1 MDDSRVDRY
10 LDRIG
15 ATRPVRA
22 DAGALAELQLCHLRK
37 VPFENL
43 SIHLGEPI
51 VLEEAALV
59 DKLVERH
66 RGGFCYELN
75 GAFAALLSALGYRVT
90 LLAACVHTPDGL
102 GPPFDH
108 LALRVDTGA
117 TESWLVDVGFGSFSH
132 HPLRLDSQDDQPD
145 PAGTFRV
152 TPAADGDLE
161 VTADGRPQY
170 RLEPRPRRL
179 ADFEPTCWWHQTSP
193 ASHFTRSVVC
203 SRLTR
208 TGRITLSDRT
218 LVETTRSGRRERLL
232 DDAEVLD
239 TYRARFGIDLDR
251 LPSKAERA
259 ASDPAPARSQNP

>member
-90 LLAACVHTPDGL
+90 LLAACVHTSDGL

-117 TESWLVDVGFGSFSH
+117 AESWLVDVGFGSFSH

-152 TPAADGDLE
+152 TPTADGDLE